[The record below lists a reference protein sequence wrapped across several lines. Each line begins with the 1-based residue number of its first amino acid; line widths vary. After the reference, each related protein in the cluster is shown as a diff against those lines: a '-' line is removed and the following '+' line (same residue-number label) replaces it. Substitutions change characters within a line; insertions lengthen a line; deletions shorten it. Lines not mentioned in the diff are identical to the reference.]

1 MLGVL
6 FVSFLQAVAGPP
18 SLPPAADQGPAAAA
32 SEQAAGGEDNSAQEA
47 GSAPNERRRMRCRT
61 EAIVGSRLGRR
72 VCMTQAEEDAW
83 RQDSRDY
90 INRAQSQMPLNSN

>member
-1 MLGVL
+1 
-6 FVSFLQAVAGPP
+6 
-18 SLPPAADQGPAAAA
+18 
-32 SEQAAGGEDNSAQEA
+32 
-47 GSAPNERRRMRCRT
+47 MRCRT

-72 VCMTQAEEDAW
+72 VCMTQAEEDAL

>member
-6 FVSFLQAVAGPP
+6 FVSFLQAVAGA
-18 SLPPAADQGPAAAA
+18 PAAPSAADGAPAVAADERPAGADNELDQEHSDDAA
-32 SEQAAGGEDNSAQEA
+32 D
-47 GSAPNERRRMRCRT
+47 ERRRMRCRT

-83 RQDSRDY
+83 RQDTRDF
-90 INRAQSQMPLNSN
+90 INRAQIQRTP

>member
-6 FVSFLQAVAGPP
+6 FVSFLQAVAGA
-18 SLPPAADQGPAAAA
+18 PAAPPTADEGPAVAA
-32 SEQAAGGEDNSAQEA
+32 SERPADADNEIQQERADDAAD
-47 GSAPNERRRMRCRT
+47 ERQRMRCRT

-83 RQDSRDY
+83 RQDTRDF
-90 INRAQSQMPLNSN
+90 INRAQIQRTP